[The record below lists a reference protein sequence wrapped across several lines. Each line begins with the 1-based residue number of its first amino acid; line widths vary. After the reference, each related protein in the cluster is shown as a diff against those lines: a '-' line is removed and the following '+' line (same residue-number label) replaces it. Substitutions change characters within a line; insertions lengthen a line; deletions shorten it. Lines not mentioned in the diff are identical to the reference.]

1 MGMKPYIWRK
11 IPPDGGDP
19 VSVEVEVKKV
29 DSQGRLILP
38 ADWREEELRET
49 KEVLVIKRKGYLQ
62 VVPKR
67 RKNLATFFDKAE
79 LPVDTISD
87 WSEFE
92 RALLEKK

>member
-1 MGMKPYIWRK
+1 M
-11 IPPDGGDP
+11 
-19 VSVEVEVKKV
+19 KKV

-67 RKNLATFFDKAE
+67 RRNLAIFFDKAE
-79 LPVDTISD
+79 LPVDVISD
-87 WSEFE
+87 WGEFE
-92 RALLEKK
+92 RALLEKKVAHEIP